1 MLSELVRVEA
11 DAARGRLD
19 PVSGVMVQVVWFD
32 AGVGRAGRLL
42 WVVHHLAVDGVSWRV
57 LLPDL
62 EAAWRQVAAG
72 GPVALEPVGT
82 SYRAWAGMLPEL
94 AADRAGELALWQGV
108 LAEPDGLLGSRAL
121 DPVVDVAGTAGSVTV
136 EVPAEVS
143 QGLLSWVPGVWGA
156 GVEEVLLAAL
166 GVAVSQ
172 WRGGG
177 GHVLVDLEGHGR
189 EQLVDGWDLSRTVG
203 WFT

>member
-1 MLSELVRVEA
+1 M
-11 DAARGRLD
+11 
-19 PVSGVMVQVVWFD
+19 
-32 AGVGRAGRLL
+32 
-42 WVVHHLAVDGVSWRV
+42 
-57 LLPDL
+57 
-62 EAAWRQVAAG
+62 
-72 GPVALEPVGT
+72 ALEPVGT

-94 AADRAGELALWQGV
+94 AADRAGELALWQSV

-172 WRGGG
+172 WRGGD

-189 EQLVDGWDLSRTVG
+189 EQL
-203 WFT
+203 